1 VDKERKLPIKAV
13 SYKNVVRPI
22 ARLAMVVVVAGLIF
36 FTLLIAFPSDLNAGP
51 VGVLAFITLV
61 AAYVV
66 GRYNYA
72 RVVDW
77 DLKKIKH
84 EGIRNTVAAL
94 FVALLWMAFSQY
106 AMSEWAALNLEV
118 LALGLSFFI
127 SSFSLPLFLV
137 ASRKTKEIQQIS
149 ANNEKP
155 DL

>member
-1 VDKERKLPIKAV
+1 MDNEPKLPIKAI
-13 SYKNVVRPI
+13 SYKKVVRPV
-22 ARLAMVVVVAGLIF
+22 ARLAMVLAGAGLIF
-36 FTLLIAFPSDLNAGP
+36 FTLLIAFPSELNAGP
-51 VGVLAFITLV
+51 IGVLVFVTIV

-84 EGIRNTVAAL
+84 TGIRNTVAG
-94 FVALLWMAFSQY
+94 VIIALLWMAFSQY
-106 AMSEWAALNLEV
+106 AMSEWVTLNIEV
-118 LALGLSFFI
+118 LVLGLAFFI

-149 ANNEKP
+149 ASNVKP